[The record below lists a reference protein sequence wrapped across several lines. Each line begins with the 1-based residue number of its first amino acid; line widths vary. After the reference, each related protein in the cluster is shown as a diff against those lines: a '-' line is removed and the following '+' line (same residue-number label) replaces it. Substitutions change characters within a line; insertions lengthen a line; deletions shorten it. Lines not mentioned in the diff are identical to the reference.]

1 MKNSSMKNS
10 LSEAEIRQA
19 VNSIKKGKIV
29 SFPTETYYGVG
40 VDPFNESAVEKL
52 YALKGRDR
60 NKPISLIV
68 SNIKMLKLLTTS
80 IPYQYSGLMKAYWP
94 GPLTL
99 IFPAK
104 EDLNP
109 LLTGNTGTIGVRISS
124 HPTANMLC
132 NQLQGPLTA
141 TSANISGKSPA
152 KNVHEVFRYFG
163 NKIDFICKG
172 SPSKASS
179 CSTIV
184 SVIDE
189 KLRLVRKGEIPFD
202 AILNKAQ

>member
-1 MKNSSMKNS
+1 MQNS
-10 LSEAEIRQA
+10 LSEVEIRQA
-19 VNSIKKGKIV
+19 VSLIKKGKII
-29 SFPTETYYGVG
+29 SFPTETYYGLG
-40 VDPFNESAVEKL
+40 VDPFNENAVEKL
-52 YALKGRDR
+52 YTLKGRDHS
-60 NKPISLIV
+60 KPISLIV

-80 IPYQYSGLMKAYWP
+80 IPYQYTELMKAYWP

-99 IFPAK
+99 IFQAK

-109 LLTGNTGTIGVRISS
+109 ILTGNTGTIGVRVSS
-124 HPTANMLC
+124 HPTATLLC
-132 NQLQGPLTA
+132 DQLQGPLTA
-141 TSANISGKSPA
+141 TSANLSGKAPA

-172 SPSKASS
+172 GPSKASS

-184 SVIDE
+184 NIVDE

-202 AILNKAQ
+202 AILKKIQ